1 MKVKKEYYRLKGKMK
16 ESNRY
21 FRVPDTPP
29 FASYN
34 EACDFYRYHCDK
46 SYYKMDVYE
55 SISVHKCFDVEDEFI
70 LQLKVTHTKGE
81 FTHTKGEFTPR
92 PFEKEIKQTIP
103 NSREAAALARNKTE
117 SRPYTL

>member
-21 FRVPDTPP
+21 FRISNTPD

-34 EACDFYRYHCDK
+34 DACDFYRDHCDRG
-46 SYYKMDVYE
+46 YYKWDHYE
-55 SISVHKCFDVEDEFI
+55 SISVHKCFDVEDEFV
-70 LQLKVTHTKGE
+70 LQLRATPK
-81 FTHTKGEFTPR
+81 KGEFTPR
-92 PFEKEIKQTIP
+92 PFEGEIKHTIP
-103 NSREAAALARNKTE
+103 NSRESAALARNKTE